1 MRAVIYLVSGVLTGF
16 LLFPPPLLSALGTLF
31 QPLPEVQDPGSTIA
45 LVPDADTAYARTA
58 FLRGTNK
65 VATETLLRAGL
76 APDALEKGADLDGD
90 GDPDDI
96 HLRLEVVTVSAA
108 EGEHWAF
115 VPKAFGLAQ
124 WQVPQ
129 ELPAV
134 SSPASPDLRMEQGDT
149 VLITLEN
156 SFHLPLALQFEGVD
170 AEALSPVG
178 PPADLADVAMPGEAR
193 TYRLT
198 PVNVGEGRYGAQDAT
213 AVTRGLQGRVIVE
226 ENRPDNTLVTVDT
239 AWQLRVPPF
248 ATVLADTSVAAA
260 MDTSD
265 LLQFSGFGLALGL
278 ALAGLGGLLLPMWRK
293 RPAPGRPT

>member
-1 MRAVIYLVSGVLTGF
+1 M
-16 LLFPPPLLSALGTLF
+16 
-31 QPLPEVQDPGSTIA
+31 
-45 LVPDADTAYARTA
+45 
-58 FLRGTNK
+58 
-65 VATETLLRAGL
+65 
-76 APDALEKGADLDGD
+76 
-90 GDPDDI
+90 
-96 HLRLEVVTVSAA
+96 
-108 EGEHWAF
+108 
-115 VPKAFGLAQ
+115 
-124 WQVPQ
+124 
-129 ELPAV
+129 
-134 SSPASPDLRMEQGDT
+134 
-149 VLITLEN
+149 
-156 SFHLPLALQFEGVD
+156 D